1 MATREIVFTRTFE
14 RLFQRL
20 PKDIRDATYDKLALY
35 LQDPAHPSLRV
46 KRIKGT
52 ARIWEMSITM
62 NYRITFEPRDDSVV
76 LRRIGTHDIL
86 RRP

>member
-1 MATREIVFTRTFE
+1 MPEVIFTPRFD
-14 RLFQRL
+14 RLFRRL
-20 PKDIRDATYDKLALY
+20 PKAIRDATYEKLAAY
-35 LQDPAHPSLRV
+35 LEDPAHPSLRV

-52 ARIWEMSITM
+52 DRIWEISITM
-62 NYRITFEPRDDSVV
+62 SYRLTFEVEEERVI